1 MRTNYVQGN
10 DHKVAGTQIEINGH
24 NGKVKVIAKS
34 PLGRIYN
41 LTYYY
46 LTMED
51 AKRSVEDSEKMHI
64 GTIRYKYEY
73 YERQGRKWCLI
84 EQ

>member
-1 MRTNYVQGN
+1 MKTIKTQGN
-10 DHKVAGTQIEINGH
+10 GHKVAGTQTVINGQ
-24 NGKVKVIAKS
+24 NAKVKVIAKS
-34 PLGRIYN
+34 PLGRSHSF
-41 LTYYY
+41 TYYY

-51 AKRSVEDSEKMHI
+51 AKNGVEDREKMYV
-64 GTIRYKYEY
+64 GTSGFKYEY

>member
-1 MRTNYVQGN
+1 MRKNNVQGN
-10 DHKVAGTQIEINGH
+10 DHKVAGTQIVINGQ
-24 NGKVKVIAKS
+24 NAKVKVIAKS
-34 PLGRIYN
+34 PLGRIHN
-41 LTYYY
+41 FTYYY

-51 AKRSVEDSEKMHI
+51 AKRGVEDREKMYM
-64 GTIRYKYEY
+64 GTSRYKDEY

>member
-1 MRTNYVQGN
+1 MYTSKTQGN
-10 DHKVAGTQIEINGH
+10 DHKVAGTQTAINGQ
-24 NGKVKVIAKS
+24 NAKVKVIAKS
-34 PLGRIYN
+34 PLGRTYN
-41 LTYYY
+41 FTYYY

-51 AKRSVEDSEKMHI
+51 AKNGVEKREKMYV
-64 GTIRYKYEY
+64 GTSGFKYEY

>member
-1 MRTNYVQGN
+1 MLNEKTQGN
-10 DHKVAGTQIEINGH
+10 GHKVAGTQIAVNGQ
-24 NGKVKVIAKS
+24 NAKVKVIAKS
-34 PLGRIYN
+34 PLGRSHN

-51 AKRSVEDSEKMHI
+51 AKKSVEKNEKMYV
-64 GTIRYKYEY
+64 GKSRFKYEY
-73 YERQGRKWCLI
+73 YERQGRKWSLI

>member
-1 MRTNYVQGN
+1 MRANYVQGN
-10 DHKVAGTQIEINGH
+10 DHKVAGTQIVINGQ
-24 NGKVKVIAKS
+24 NAKVKVIAKS
-34 PLGRIYN
+34 PLGRSHH
-41 LTYYY
+41 LTNYY

-51 AKRSVEDSEKMHI
+51 AKRSVEDKEKMYI
-64 GTIRYKYEY
+64 GTSGYKYEY

>member
-1 MRTNYVQGN
+1 MNTKNEQGN
-10 DHKVAGTQIEINGH
+10 GHKVAGTQTVINGQ
-24 NGKVKVIAKS
+24 NAKVKVIAKS
-34 PLGRIYN
+34 PLGRSHN
-41 LTYYY
+41 FTYYY

-51 AKRSVEDSEKMHI
+51 AKKGVKDREKMYV
-64 GTIRYKYEY
+64 GTSGFKYEY

>member
-1 MRTNYVQGN
+1 MNIKRNQGN
-10 DHKVAGTQIEINGH
+10 NHKVAGTQTVINGQ
-24 NGKVKVIAKS
+24 NAKVKVIAKS
-34 PLGRIYN
+34 PIGRSHN
-41 LTYYY
+41 FTYYY

-51 AKRSVEDSEKMHI
+51 AKKSVEDREKMYE
-64 GTIRYKYEY
+64 GTSDFKYEY

>member
-1 MRTNYVQGN
+1 MNTIKTQGN
-10 DHKVAGTQIEINGH
+10 DHKVAGTQTVINGQ
-24 NGKVKVIAKS
+24 NAKVKVIAKS
-34 PLGRIYN
+34 PIGRSHN
-41 LTYYY
+41 FTYYY

-51 AKRSVEDSEKMHI
+51 AKKGVEDREKMYG
-64 GTIRYKYEY
+64 GTSDFKYEY

>member
-1 MRTNYVQGN
+1 MRTNKTQGN
-10 DHKVAGTQIEINGH
+10 DHKVAGTQIVINGQ
-24 NGKVKVIAKS
+24 NAKVKVIAKS
-34 PLGRIYN
+34 PLGGSYN
-41 LTYYY
+41 FTYYY

-51 AKRSVEDSEKMHI
+51 AKKGVEDSEKMYI
-64 GTIRYKYEY
+64 GTSRYKYEY